1 MVEVRDIGVAPVWW
15 CAGINRLCMG
25 ANLDRQHRSQLDHP
39 LTMSDAYSRFL
50 LECRG
55 LPNTRCQNARPWFER
70 AFVEYGLPNA
80 ARTDGTCQR
89 E

>member
-1 MVEVRDIGVAPVWW
+1 MGHGDW
-15 CAGINRLCMG
+15 CY
-25 ANLDRQHRSQLDHP
+25 P

-70 AFVEYGLPNA
+70 AFDEYGLPNA
-80 ARTDGTCQR
+80 IRTDNGSPFVTTAGNFVSGWRLGTDQLQSVLSTGR
-89 E
+89 LF